1 MGDVAASYRGAIDG
15 VMTDVSIAIEKL
27 HGESGGGRMASRR
40 RASPRLVS
48 SRLVV
53 IIMRRDDIPTN

>member
-15 VMTDVSIAIEKL
+15 VTTDVSIAIEKL

-40 RASPRLVS
+40 RASSRLVS
-48 SRLVV
+48 FGCYHYAA
-53 IIMRRDDIPTN
+53 RRHSN